1 MIDQVHRAWAKRP
14 IFNGA
19 MWLSKDS
26 RYWGHIIVYYDGF
39 HHAFGFWWFAI
50 GWQTAD
56 GGMS

>member
-1 MIDQVHRAWAKRP
+1 
-14 IFNGA
+14 
-19 MWLSKDS
+19 MWLDKDS
-26 RYWGHIIVYYDGF
+26 RYWGHFVTYYDGY